1 MLTSPFTYDPN
12 GDLMSDVRS
21 GISLVA
27 YNELNL
33 PQSVTF
39 TGGEADY
46 LYLSDGTK
54 LAALKDG
61 SGLIYCGSMVFSCS
75 FSGTAPAVDF
85 ESTGFSAGR
94 MVKKDGAVQPEYHV
108 NDYLCS
114 VRVVTDAR
122 GEVLERNDYSGF
134 GKRLAS
140 SAVTPAAGSAN
151 RYRFS
156 GKEEQGFAGVPW
168 QDFGAR
174 MYDPDLA
181 RWTTPD
187 PLADKYPG
195 ISPYVYCNDNP
206 VNIVDT
212 DGEAIGFVMDVISVG
227 CGVYNLV
234 NNLKSGNTKA
244 AWGDVAGIG
253 LDLVC
258 AVIPGVTINAGT
270 AKTLAKSSLEIADK
284 VVDAKGAWN
293 LNPFDRGKSIEK
305 TLDGWNN
312 NFPVIDKFNKDSRT
326 ITSIKSLDLNAKSYQ
341 SGNAVF
347 NRVKGYID
355 KLVDFKGGRLG
366 DKDIKNVDFDN
377 RVLELA
383 IPERATDSQLEQ
395 LRRLQEYAQEQNI
408 QLTIVLAK

>member
-1 MLTSPFTYDPN
+1 MAGHSN
-12 GDLMSDVRS
+12 DVQP
-21 GISLVA
+21 LLYF

-94 MVKKDGAVQPEYHV
+94 IVKK
-108 NDYLCS
+108 DYLCS

-134 GKRLAS
+134 GKRLAN

-187 PLADKYPG
+187 PLAEKYPG

-270 AKTLAKSSLEIADK
+270 AKTLAKSSAEIIDE
-284 VVDAKGAWN
+284 VVDAKGAWS
-293 LNPFDRGKSIEK
+293 LNPFDRGKSLEA
-305 TLDGWNN
+305 TLKGWGT
-312 NFPVIDKFNKDSRT
+312 NFPVIDMYDDATKT
-326 ITSIKSLDLNAKSYQ
+326 ITSMKSLDLNAKSYK
-341 SGNAVF
+341 SGNAVY

-355 KLVDFKGGRLG
+355 DLSNFKGKDYGGRRVPENG
-366 DKDIKNVDFDN
+366 IES
-377 RVLELA
+377 RVLKLA
-383 IPERATDSQLEQ
+383 IPEGATQSQQDQ
-395 LRRLQEYAQEQNI
+395 LKRLIDYAQQNNV
-408 QLTIVLAK
+408 QLNIVLAK

>member
-1 MLTSPFTYDPN
+1 
-12 GDLMSDVRS
+12 
-21 GISLVA
+21 
-27 YNELNL
+27 
-33 PQSVTF
+33 
-39 TGGEADY
+39 
-46 LYLSDGTK
+46 
-54 LAALKDG
+54 
-61 SGLIYCGSMVFSCS
+61 
-75 FSGTAPAVDF
+75 VDF

-140 SAVTPAAGSAN
+140 SAGSAN

-156 GKEEQGFAGVPW
+156 GKEEQSFAGVPW

-187 PLADKYPG
+187 PLAEKYPG

-212 DGEAIGFVMDVISVG
+212 DGEAIDFVMDVISVG

-270 AKTLAKSSLEIADK
+270 AKTLAKSSAEIIDE
-284 VVDAKGAWN
+284 VVDAKGAWS
-293 LNPFDRGKSIEK
+293 LNPFDRGKSLEA
-305 TLDGWNN
+305 TLKGWGT
-312 NFPVIDKFNKDSRT
+312 NFPVIDKFDKTSRT

-355 KLVDFKGGRLG
+355 KLAGFQRGELQ
-366 DKDIKNVDFDN
+366 DIIIESGDFDN

-383 IPERATDSQLEQ
+383 IPEGATSSQLEQ
-395 LRRLQEYAQEQNI
+395 LKKLKEYAQEQSI

>member
-1 MLTSPFTYDPN
+1 M
-12 GDLMSDVRS
+12 
-21 GISLVA
+21 
-27 YNELNL
+27 
-33 PQSVTF
+33 
-39 TGGEADY
+39 
-46 LYLSDGTK
+46 
-54 LAALKDG
+54 
-61 SGLIYCGSMVFSCS
+61 
-75 FSGTAPAVDF
+75 DF
-85 ESTGFSAGR
+85 ESTGFSSGR
-94 MVKKDGAVQPEYHV
+94 MVK